1 MSRLAEA
8 TFWSATIAGGL
19 RLATPLIFA
28 SIGEAF
34 AQRSGVLNIGL
45 EGYMIVGALASVYVA
60 DPTLTPLG
68 FVAGGLAGLLL
79 STLMVKLGIE
89 NAIASG
95 IIVQLMTHGKV
106 RVDFSSLSQR
116 IELIRDED
124 QLTAPQAMALFE
136 DFSASVKRP
145 EDKRSKHQTSRIVV
159 QKPRS

>member
-1 MSRLAEA
+1 MSQNA
-8 TFWSATIAGGL
+8 IA
-19 RLATPLIFA
+19 
-28 SIGEAF
+28 
-34 AQRSGVLNIGL
+34 
-45 EGYMIVGALASVYVA
+45 A
-60 DPTLTPLG
+60 DLD
-68 FVAGGLAGLLL
+68 FVVSQSYPKSPKDILVRVVNREIQEGLAGAVNDKRDFTLHELL

-136 DFSASVKRP
+136 DFAASVKRP
-145 EDKRSKHQTSRIVV
+145 EDKHEKHQTSRIVV